1 MTKVNLCFSNNSFI
15 LQVFYL
21 SNIFSVVKDRE
32 IGKNQKILD
41 MEKEIEQLESSIDI
55 MNSVKVVKFIL
66 IYRCNFA
73 LSYTCTEHIANLFN
87 FFKLSYALDLE
98 DNHNV

>member
-1 MTKVNLCFSNNSFI
+1 MTKVSLYFSNNSFI
-15 LQVFYL
+15 LQVLYL

-55 MNSVKVVKFIL
+55 MNSVKVVKFI
-66 IYRCNFA
+66 
-73 LSYTCTEHIANLFN
+73 
-87 FFKLSYALDLE
+87 
-98 DNHNV
+98 